1 MKNPLKPI
9 KAIIKDIRPE
19 AEGVKTYTLS
29 TEFSFLAEPGQFN
42 MIGYPGVG
50 EAPISLSAI
59 MQVGDSTLRDGSFKH
74 TIKSAGR
81 VTDFLKDFKK
91 GDELFFRGP
100 YGRGWPVKKAEK
112 KDVLII
118 AGGVGLAPLRTVIH
132 LILNSRESFG
142 DVSLIYGARD
152 EKNMIF
158 MDEFKEWSDKIA
170 VYLTVDEV
178 SDVSKSPHPPFV
190 KGGRGGINIGIVTDL
205 IDRVKIKPEKTIAF
219 ICGPEIMMRFV
230 CRGLIMYGMSQ
241 SSLYVSLE
249 RRMKCGIAQCGHC
262 QHSGLFVCK
271 DGPVFS
277 YKEVRGLPDGV
288 L

>member
-1 MKNPLKPI
+1 MNPLKPLRAKVEDVKI
-9 KAIIKDIRPE
+9 E

-29 TEFSFLAEPGQFN
+29 TEFPFVAEPGQFN

-74 TIKSAGR
+74 TIKSVGR

-91 GDELFFRGP
+91 GDDLFFRGP

-112 KDVLII
+112 KDVLIV
-118 AGGVGLAPLRTVIH
+118 AGGVGLAPLRPVIQKV
-132 LILNSRESFG
+132 LNQREFFG
-142 DVSLIYGARD
+142 DVSLIYGARN
-152 EKNMIF
+152 EKNMLF
-158 MDEFKEWSDKIA
+158 MDEFDGWAEKTA

-190 KGGRGGINIGIVTDL
+190 KGGRGGINVGLVTDL
-205 IDRVKIKPEKTIAF
+205 LDRVKIKPERTIAF
-219 ICGPEIMMRFV
+219 VCGPEIMMRFI

-241 SSLYVSLE
+241 SSFYVSLE

-271 DGPVFS
+271 DGPIFS

>member
-1 MKNPLKPI
+1 MNPLRPLTARIEDI
-9 KAIIKDIRPE
+9 KTE

-29 TEFSFLAEPGQFN
+29 TKFPFRAEPGQFN
-42 MIGYPGVG
+42 MVGYPGVG

-59 MQVGDSTLRDGSFKH
+59 MQDGSFKH
-74 TIKSAGR
+74 TIKSVGR

-112 KDVLII
+112 KDILII
-118 AGGVGLAPLRTVIH
+118 AGGVGLAPLRPVIQTV
-132 LILNSRESFG
+132 LAQRESFG

-152 EKNMIF
+152 EKNMLF
-158 MDEFKEWSDKIA
+158 MNEFNEWAEKTA
-170 VYLTVDEV
+170 VYLTVDEAV
-178 SDVSKSPHPPFV
+178 QPDRWKHH
-190 KGGRGGINIGIVTDL
+190 IGLVTDL
-205 IDRVKIKPEKTIAF
+205 IDRVKIKPERAIAF
-219 ICGPEIMMRFV
+219 VCGPEIMMRFI
-230 CRGLIMYGMSQ
+230 CRGLIIHGMSQ

>member
-1 MKNPLKPI
+1 MNPLKPLTARI
-9 KAIIKDIRPE
+9 EDVKTE

-29 TEFSFLAEPGQFN
+29 TEFPFLAEPGQFN

-59 MQVGDSTLRDGSFKH
+59 MQDGSFKH
-74 TIKSAGR
+74 TIKSVGR

-112 KDVLII
+112 KDILIV
-118 AGGVGLAPLRTVIH
+118 AGGVGLAPLRPVIQ
-132 LILNSRESFG
+132 IVLNQRESFG
-142 DVSLIYGARD
+142 DVSLICGARN
-152 EKNMIF
+152 EKNMLF
-158 MDEFKEWSDKIA
+158 MDEFSGWAEKTVI
-170 VYLTVDEV
+170 YLTVDEAIQP
-178 SDVSKSPHPPFV
+178 DRWKHH
-190 KGGRGGINIGIVTDL
+190 IGLVTDL
-205 IDRVKIKPEKTIAF
+205 IDRVKIKPERAIAF
-219 ICGPEIMMRFV
+219 VCGPEIMMRFI
-230 CRGLIMYGMSQ
+230 CRGLIMHGMSQ

-271 DGPVFS
+271 DGPIFS